1 MKFTLRTRLTIAIV
15 LMAVIPLMIISMIN
29 YYRIKSDTNNLVQQR
44 LTALREAAH
53 GIVYS
58 FMEER
63 RHDLDDFPTDLEFT
77 SSLDSGDFTSATLF
91 FQALVKSRSDY
102 LEGLSY
108 CDGISGYILADS
120 NPEYIGAITITDRQY
135 FKDIMSGKVDR
146 ASELVVSKRTGNP
159 ILVMASAVKRGNTT
173 VGVFV
178 EQVNL
183 KYLSALLRDYI
194 SLGETGEAYLIDAGT
209 GLMITESRFVDDLKK
224 DGRVKESAILELD
237 MKETDAFSR
246 GLELKNQEKH
256 EGAFGLWKDYRNIDV
271 YGDVDY
277 LADYNWVLVAEQD
290 NSEVLG
296 TLIATRWFSIIVTL
310 IILLAAAG
318 LGYLIARTVS
328 EPIIRIANEMSTLA
342 GAGADLT
349 RRLPAAGD
357 DEIGMLARGFNE
369 FVFRLEGIVARV
381 ARNAGLVR
389 SYSESAAPLS
399 ADNAGLMGALRGSLE
414 RITNVTDEAARSSHE
429 SLSLAA
435 QVAKA
440 SRQVQERA
448 NAQATN
454 AAQTSSAVNEMAAS
468 LTEVA
473 REAERVRIGSV
484 EAVKKLNDAL
494 NIANTVS
501 QEAAKASDRAEEVM
515 GIVQKG
521 QEGVR
526 LNEEGMK
533 AITESTEQVFEI
545 VEVINDIAEQTN
557 LLALN
562 AAIEAARAGEHGK
575 GFAVVADEVR
585 KLAERSADATKE
597 ISDLIKNANKA
608 VEQGSKAAG
617 EIAQTLST
625 ILKNVETNREVTR
638 TNSGLAKQAAEFL
651 QIGVDGGNEAVKINQ
666 VVADAMSQQLRS
678 IEEVLKS
685 MDDLASLAQEIVE
698 MTGES
703 GRATTT
709 VEKNIESVV
718 SIADTVNKSVADE
731 SRNAERVA
739 AQASQVSEF
748 QRNIAESSGANVGL
762 MQQFKYRT
770 TEEIEKEEAIKA
782 AGQ

>member
-1 MKFTLRTRLTIAIV
+1 MKFTIRTRLIAAIV
-15 LMAVIPLMIISMIN
+15 IMALIPALTISILA
-29 YYRIKSDTNNLVQQR
+29 YFRIKSDTNTLVEER
-44 LTALREAAH
+44 LYALTEAAH
-53 GIVYS
+53 GIVFS

-91 FQALVKSRSDY
+91 FQALVKSRADY

-108 CDGISGYILADS
+108 CDGKSGYIMADS

-159 ILVMASAVKRGNTT
+159 ILVLAAAVKRGNTT

-183 KYLSALLRDYI
+183 RYLSDTLKTYVE
-194 SLGETGEAYLIDAGT
+194 LGETGDIYIVDMAT
-209 GLMITESRFVDDLKK
+209 GIMISESRFVNDLIKEGLVKK
-224 DGRVKESAILELD
+224 TAILELD
-237 MKETDAFSR
+237 MSKNEPYLK
-246 GLELKNQEKH
+246 GLELKNKGEH
-256 EGAFGLWKDYRNIDV
+256 GAALGLWKDYLNRDV
-271 YGDVDY
+271 YGISGYMPDY
-277 LADYNWVLVAEQD
+277 DWIVVGEQD
-290 NSEVLG
+290 ESEVLAS
-296 TLIATRWFSIIVTL
+296 LNATRLYAFLMTILVLFIAAGVGY
-310 IILLAAAG
+310 LLARA
-318 LGYLIARTVS
+318 IAQ
-328 EPIIRIANEMSTLA
+328 PIIRIANEMSALT